1 MLARAARQLVW
12 RYLSCVRERES
23 VEGMVGEGRMRGG
36 WERRV
41 GGEGGRK
48 RGR

>member
-23 VEGMVGEGRMRGG
+23 VGEGRVGGNGGRGEDEG
-36 WERRV
+36 RV
-41 GGEGGRK
+41 GEESGR
-48 RGR
+48 